1 MASVYIDPELSDDAR
16 RERLYAGDI
25 IILSATSGTQA
36 LVSLARGMLEDAF
49 APHDPRTVH
58 DHRTPDEV
66 AAVLATLKPA
76 FIHHPQC
83 KKIISLIMSENG
95 VDLDKLYF
103 DVPRLRSAYP
113 SHFLSSG
120 IAYAFHPH
128 RDTWYSAPMCQINW
142 WLPIYPLDPNN
153 SMAFYPRHVEEPV
166 KNNSEIYN
174 YYEWNTKNR
183 AAAAQ
188 HVKSDTREQPKP
200 QQELDPVTMRYL
212 PPPGGVI
219 VFSGAQLHETVP
231 NTTDLA
237 RYSIDFRTVHL
248 DDVRARRGAPNL
260 ELALARAPR
269 CGTTCAPRIC
279 RSSRRR
285 SSSSTTMAPRRRTR
299 CCTSG
304 TASRCTARR
313 RRLPPPRSGRA
324 SIMASMRPR
333 TQPLPPAYRDRR
345 SRSGDHGRAGNPIEP
360 WRLRRIGKLTG
371 IGRHAIVS
379 GPPAAALQPH
389 RCAWS
394 PGL

>member
-25 IILSATSGTQA
+25 IILSATSGTRA

-58 DHRTPDEV
+58 NHRTPDEV
-66 AAVLATLKPA
+66 AAVLAALKPE

-83 KKIISLIMSENG
+83 KEIISLIMSESG
-95 VDLDKLYF
+95 IDLDKLYF

-200 QQELDPVTMRYL
+200 QQALDPVTMRYL

-248 DDVRARRGAPNL
+248 DDVRARRGALNL
-260 ELALARAPR
+260 DSRSTGTTMRDYLRASDLQKLPEEVVQLYDDGTATADQVLYFGDRLALH
-269 CGTTCAPRIC
+269 G
-279 RSSRRR
+279 S
-285 SSSSTTMAPRRRTR
+285 
-299 CCTSG
+299 
-304 TASRCTARR
+304 
-313 RRLPPPRSGRA
+313 
-324 SIMASMRPR
+324 
-333 TQPLPPAYRDRR
+333 PAQ
-345 SRSGDHGRAGNPIEP
+345 
-360 WRLRRIGKLTG
+360 
-371 IGRHAIVS
+371 
-379 GPPAAALQPH
+379 AAAPSE
-389 RCAWS
+389 R
-394 PGL
+394 PGLHHG